1 MNTLVAKDAPARTM
15 RAMRALLVVFVVVI
29 AGCGASAKQTT
40 PDVSAVPHLG
50 PHDDVG
56 DVVTGAM
63 TAPQSPGLNGP
74 STPGGTGAGG
84 GTPRPK

>member
-1 MNTLVAKDAPARTM
+1 M
-15 RAMRALLVVFVVVI
+15 RAFLFVVFVGT
-29 AGCGASAKQTT
+29 GCGASAKQTA
-40 PDVSAVPHLG
+40 PEVSAVPHLG

-63 TAPQSPGLNGP
+63 TAPQSPGLDGP

>member
-1 MNTLVAKDAPARTM
+1 M
-15 RAMRALLVVFVVVI
+15 RAVLCAFLLAFVST
-29 AGCGASAKQTT
+29 GCGASAKQT
-40 PDVSAVPHLG
+40 PGEPVSMIPHLG

-84 GTPRPK
+84 GTIRPQ